1 MDLFAFIEFWNLLI
15 WRRKNLSH
23 LLLYIFYSGPHIIF
37 LTLQSY
43 FYTHSF
49 SYTVGKIPGRKDTFT
64 IICWGRL
71 LPENFTYWRT
81 FSFINDLNNVCPF
94 SPKSAKLTV
103 YLHFSRTAQTYCSL
117 KYLCNCPYTVLYS
130 MVLQIRVSQSNSF
143 LVIFLFYIFNGMKR
157 SLEWSTARK
166 K

>member
-1 MDLFAFIEFWNLLI
+1 MIPYHIFLSWTLYPMDLCAFIEFWNLLI

-37 LTLQSY
+37 LNLQSY

-81 FSFINDLNNVCPF
+81 FSLINDLNNVCPF

-117 KYLCNCPYTVLYS
+117 KYLCNCPYTV
-130 MVLQIRVSQSNSF
+130 Q
-143 LVIFLFYIFNGMKR
+143 
-157 SLEWSTARK
+157 
-166 K
+166 